1 MTGSGS
7 NPPCS
12 THLSNGCSFDPHF
25 ITADFISDFEED
37 FEVFAN
43 SQSASL
49 CGVRFRTS
57 RLVHSWSTRVTVCV
71 EGLTIEGTSR
81 TSASVMDHQTILK
94 SILEEKYDILY
105 EEVILPSRLCY
116 RNLKHDYQF
125 SDLDQQEFRYVEYS
139 CLHPFATV
147 PLTDILSCDCK
158 HKSSK
163 KTIITLGVCG
173 VGKSTTVRSC
183 ALEWAEGTGFQ
194 DIHLMFPFTFWEL
207 SMLKQ
212 KMPLILLLQSLFPGV
227 KNIDASSLNRKDVWF
242 VFDGLDEYHHQLKF
256 DAPPV
261 RDVYEV
267 ATVDVLITS
276 LIRGTLL
283 PNAHIWIT
291 TGYAAA
297 GQIPGE
303 YLLKE
308 TQLQGF
314 SDVQKM
320 EKFHSTLN
328 DNDMANR
335 AIDHVKI
342 SWSLASLCLIP
353 RICIIMALVL
363 ESYLC
368 NEKNKFKISP
378 LNLTQIYTVLMKTS
392 NSDIIPKLQR
402 MALLRLTERNV
413 IYEEDLLKCDISV
426 KEASTFAKKCP
437 LMLMEEKGVF
447 ASVFRFGHSSFR
459 DFFAACAKVDDIQA
473 SSFPSTHCQA
483 ILDEALRSDAGKMDV
498 FLRFIFGLLKER
510 RMFQPNNQLFKYTKK
525 TILEKVMT
533 FRAVG
538 LLHCL
543 REYDRNA
550 FVHEIKLFLKYGFS
564 PIEGF
569 APLHWHLLIQR
580 TIAYDWKR
588 PKFVMDVSMRS
599 DESVLRE
606 LPAIM
611 KSTKVMLGFSNLTDK
626 CCAALAAV
634 LSSTESFVKELDLGY
649 NNISDSGVKTLVEGL
664 NNQNCRLRT
673 LSLQGCEVTSQGSK
687 YLATALSQSQRLRQL
702 DLSRNNI
709 GDNGLQ
715 HLSNGLRSP
724 ECQLLALKLS
734 QCNIEERGCSYLASA
749 LEKNSDS
756 LSVLDLSINMVG
768 DKGASEIFKK
778 FDISKLTKLEMY
790 HCGLTASSCRAI
802 GEALRREENTLS
814 ELNLSNNNLEDEGLT
829 LLSIGNSEWCPLEKL
844 NISRCGITAG
854 SCSFLPSMI
863 LDLNLSMNSL
873 GDDGVKY
880 FLAVLKNP
888 FSYLQTLN
896 LSRCS
901 LTHGCCAEL
910 ASTLASKTGSVT
922 ELDLSENDLQDKGL
936 RKLCVG
942 LRNPQCKLQKLSLQT
957 CGLTSKSIQS
967 LISALRSNPKYLA
980 ELHLM
985 GNRLEDS
992 DIRALLD
999 LTKNQTYT
1007 LHTTDLSED

>member
-1 MTGSGS
+1 
-7 NPPCS
+7 
-12 THLSNGCSFDPHF
+12 
-25 ITADFISDFEED
+25 
-37 FEVFAN
+37 
-43 SQSASL
+43 
-49 CGVRFRTS
+49 
-57 RLVHSWSTRVTVCV
+57 
-71 EGLTIEGTSR
+71 
-81 TSASVMDHQTILK
+81 MDHQTVLK
-94 SILEEKYDILY
+94 CILEEKYDVLY
-105 EEVILPSRLCY
+105 EEAILPSRLCY

-139 CLHPFATV
+139 CLRPFTTV

-163 KTIITLGVCG
+163 KTIITVGVCG

-183 ALEWAEGTGFQ
+183 ALEWAEGTEYQ

-207 SMLKQ
+207 SMLKSNCS
-212 KMPLILLLQSLFPGV
+212 LIFLLELLFPGV

-242 VFDGLDEYHHQLKF
+242 VFDGLDEYRHQLKF
-256 DAPPV
+256 DTPPV
-261 RDVYEV
+261 RDVSQ
-267 ATVDVLITS
+267 AAPVDVIITS

-297 GQIPGE
+297 GQIPDE

-308 TQLQGF
+308 TQVQGF

-320 EKFHSTLN
+320 EKFYSTLN
-328 DNDMANR
+328 DEDMANR

-368 NEKNKFKISP
+368 NEKKKFKISP
-378 LNLTQIYTVLMKTS
+378 LNLTQIYTVLMKTFE
-392 NSDIIPKLQR
+392 SDTIPKLQR
-402 MALLRLTERNV
+402 MALLRLTEKNV
-413 IYEEDLLKCDISV
+413 IYEKDLINCDISV
-426 KEASTFAKKCP
+426 KEASAFAKKCP

-447 ASVFRFGHSSFR
+447 TSVFRFGHSSIR
-459 DFFAACAKVDDIQA
+459 DFLAACAKVDDIHA
-473 SSFPSTHCQA
+473 SSFPSTQCQA

-498 FLRFIFGLLKER
+498 YLRFIFGLLKER
-510 RMFQPNNQLFKYTKK
+510 GMFQPNNRLFKYTKK

-588 PKFVMDVSMRS
+588 PKYVMDVSMRS
-599 DESVLRE
+599 DESLVRD

-611 KSTKVMLGFSNLTDK
+611 KSTKVMLRFSNLTDK
-626 CCAALAAV
+626 CCPALAAV
-634 LSSTESFVKELDLGY
+634 LSSKESFMKELDLGY

-664 NNQNCRLRT
+664 NNENCRLRM

-687 YLATALSQSQRLRQL
+687 CLATALSQSPRLRQL

-724 ECQLLALKLS
+724 ECQLLELKLS
-734 QCNIEERGCSYLASA
+734 QCNIEARGCSYLASA

-756 LSVLDLSINMVG
+756 LSVLDLSINNVR

-802 GEALRREENTLS
+802 GEALRRDENTLTDI
-814 ELNLSNNNLEDEGLT
+814 NLSNNNLGDEGLK
-829 LLSIGNSEWCPLEKL
+829 LLYISNNVLSPL
-844 NISRCGITAG
+844 GQ
-854 SCSFLPSMI
+854 
-863 LDLNLSMNSL
+863 
-873 GDDGVKY
+873 
-880 FLAVLKNP
+880 LK
-888 FSYLQTLN
+888 
-896 LSRCS
+896 
-901 LTHGCCAEL
+901 
-910 ASTLASKTGSVT
+910 
-922 ELDLSENDLQDKGL
+922 
-936 RKLCVG
+936 
-942 LRNPQCKLQKLSLQT
+942 
-957 CGLTSKSIQS
+957 
-967 LISALRSNPKYLA
+967 
-980 ELHLM
+980 
-985 GNRLEDS
+985 
-992 DIRALLD
+992 
-999 LTKNQTYT
+999 
-1007 LHTTDLSED
+1007 